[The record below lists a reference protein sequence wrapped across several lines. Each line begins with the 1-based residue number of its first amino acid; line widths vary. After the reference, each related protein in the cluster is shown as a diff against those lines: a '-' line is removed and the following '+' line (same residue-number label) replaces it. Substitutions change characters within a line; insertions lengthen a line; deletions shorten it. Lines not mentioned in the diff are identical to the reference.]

1 MDHQFINV
9 NEVSVVSLILGG
21 FIVIFGLVSY
31 FVKQRLYLSEALICL
46 FVGVI
51 LGPYV
56 LHVIEPYKWG
66 NIDFITREFTR
77 IVIAIQV
84 MAAGVALPKA
94 YLWKELKSLAILLV
108 PVMIWMW
115 VISAISI
122 WLFIPN
128 LSFLEALMIASCVTP
143 TDPVLANCVVS
154 GRFAEKH
161 VPNHV
166 RHVISAESA
175 ANDGFG
181 LPFLFLAI
189 YLLQMSPGAAI
200 GKWFY
205 YIIGYQILVSIIIG
219 FLIGYIARKLLKL
232 AEERKL
238 IDKEIFMTFAIVL
251 ALFIMGAVSLI
262 GSDDLLACFIA
273 GNSFTWDDWFR
284 VETAE
289 SYFQDVIDLLLNLAI
304 FVYLGTVI
312 PWSSFNE
319 ATLGLSY
326 WRLIVVA
333 TLILLFRR
341 LPIVMAL
348 LKVIPALKTRR
359 EGIFTGWF
367 GPIGVAAIFYA
378 QVAKENF
385 SETDAVHA
393 HARELIIPVTF
404 FLVISSITIHG
415 LSVPL
420 IKIGRRVNTLT
431 ISRNQSLELRLTRSL
446 RRGADAPDIYRIN
459 PNTIPETTSSE
470 TRNDLDKPKLIK
482 ECTPSIISSS
492 IVQDEDITI
501 NVTDT
506 NAKESDEQIIPF
518 EIEDLSHKRFSI
530 YEEEENIIIE
540 DETEGKVYVINNPPL
555 PPTTPTT
562 TLPSTIQDADSNS
575 QKSGFFSLFKKSSQ
589 EQND

>member
-1 MDHQFINV
+1 MQQFINV

-56 LHVIEPYKWG
+56 LQVINPYKWG
-66 NIDFITREFTR
+66 NTDFITREFTR

-94 YLWKELKSLAILLV
+94 YLWRELRSLAILLV

-115 VISAISI
+115 
-122 WLFIPN
+122 L
-128 LSFLEALMIASCVTP
+128 LEALMIASCVTP

-166 RHVISAESA
+166 RHIISAESA

-189 YLLQMSPGAAI
+189 YLLQMSPGTAI
-200 GKWFY
+200 GQWFY

-319 ATLGLSY
+319 ADLGLSY

-333 TLILLFRR
+333 ILILLFRR

-359 EGIFTGWF
+359 EGIFAGWF

-378 QVAKENF
+378 QVAKDHF
-385 SETDAVHA
+385 SETDTDHA
-393 HARELIIPVTF
+393 HARELVIPVTF
-404 FLVISSITIHG
+404 FLVISSITVHG

-420 IKIGRRVNTLT
+420 IKIGKRVNTITL
-431 ISRNQSLELRLTRSL
+431 SRNQSLELRLTRNL
-446 RRGADAPDIYRIN
+446 RRTNTPEIYNCDRPKSIV
-459 PNTIPETTSSE
+459 SE
-470 TRNDLDKPKLIK
+470 R
-482 ECTPSIISSS
+482 EYTPSDMNSSV
-492 IVQDEDITI
+492 VQNDSTAIDMELPTVPIKIDRDEDI
-501 NVTDT
+501 
-506 NAKESDEQIIPF
+506 SQ
-518 EIEDLSHKRFSI
+518 RFSI
-530 YEEEENIIIE
+530 YEEDENIIIE
-540 DETEGKVYVINNPPL
+540 DETDGEVYVINNS
-555 PPTTPTT
+555 TSPTT
-562 TLPSTIQDADSNS
+562 TPPATTQAIDSNS
-575 QKSGFFSLFKKSSQ
+575 QKSDLNLFPLFKKSSN
-589 EQND
+589 EQNDR

>member
-1 MDHQFINV
+1 MQQFINV

-56 LHVIEPYKWG
+56 LQVINPYKWG
-66 NIDFITREFTR
+66 NTDFITREFTR

-94 YLWKELKSLAILLV
+94 YLWRELRSLAILLV

-115 VISAISI
+115 LVSALSI
-122 WLFIPN
+122 WLLIPKI
-128 LSFLEALMIASCVTP
+128 SFLEALMIASCVTP

-166 RHVISAESA
+166 RHIISAESA

-189 YLLQMSPGAAI
+189 YLLQMSPGTAI
-200 GKWFY
+200 GQWFY

-319 ATLGLSY
+319 ADLGLSY

-333 TLILLFRR
+333 ILILLFRR

-359 EGIFTGWF
+359 EGIFAGWF
-367 GPIGVAAIFYA
+367 GPIGV
-378 QVAKENF
+378 
-385 SETDAVHA
+385 DHA
-393 HARELIIPVTF
+393 HARELVIPVTF
-404 FLVISSITIHG
+404 FLVISSITVHG

-420 IKIGRRVNTLT
+420 V
-431 ISRNQSLELRLTRSL
+431 
-446 RRGADAPDIYRIN
+446 
-459 PNTIPETTSSE
+459 
-470 TRNDLDKPKLIK
+470 
-482 ECTPSIISSS
+482 
-492 IVQDEDITI
+492 
-501 NVTDT
+501 
-506 NAKESDEQIIPF
+506 
-518 EIEDLSHKRFSI
+518 
-530 YEEEENIIIE
+530 IIIMS
-540 DETEGKVYVINNPPL
+540 VIL
-555 PPTTPTT
+555 
-562 TLPSTIQDADSNS
+562 SNI
-575 QKSGFFSLFKKSSQ
+575 
-589 EQND
+589 

>member
-1 MDHQFINV
+1 MQQFINV

-56 LHVIEPYKWG
+56 LQVINPYKWG
-66 NIDFITREFTR
+66 NTDFITREFTR

-94 YLWKELKSLAILLV
+94 YLWRELRSLAILLV

-115 VISAISI
+115 LVSALSI
-122 WLFIPN
+122 WLLIPKI
-128 LSFLEALMIASCVTP
+128 SFLEALMIASCVTP

-166 RHVISAESA
+166 RHIISAESA

-189 YLLQMSPGAAI
+189 YLLQMSPGTAI
-200 GKWFY
+200 GQWFY

-319 ATLGLSY
+319 ADLGLSY
-326 WRLIVVA
+326 WRLI
-333 TLILLFRR
+333 
-341 LPIVMAL
+341 
-348 LKVIPALKTRR
+348 TRR
-359 EGIFTGWF
+359 EGIFAGWF

-378 QVAKENF
+378 QVAKDHF
-385 SETDAVHA
+385 SETDT
-393 HARELIIPVTF
+393 HARELVIPVTF
-404 FLVISSITIHG
+404 FLVISSITVHG

-420 IKIGRRVNTLT
+420 IKIGKRVNTITL
-431 ISRNQSLELRLTRSL
+431 SRNQSLELRLTRNL
-446 RRGADAPDIYRIN
+446 RRTNTPEIYNCDRPKSIV
-459 PNTIPETTSSE
+459 SE
-470 TRNDLDKPKLIK
+470 R
-482 ECTPSIISSS
+482 EYTPSDMNSPV
-492 IVQDEDITI
+492 VQNDSTAIDMELPTVPIKIDRDEDI
-501 NVTDT
+501 
-506 NAKESDEQIIPF
+506 SQ
-518 EIEDLSHKRFSI
+518 RFSI
-530 YEEEENIIIE
+530 YEEDENIIIE
-540 DETEGKVYVINNPPL
+540 DETDGEVYVINNSTSL
-555 PPTTPTT
+555 TTTPPVTT
-562 TLPSTIQDADSNS
+562 QANSNS
-575 QKSGFFSLFKKSSQ
+575 QKSDFNLFPLFKKSSN
-589 EQND
+589 EQNDR

>member
-1 MDHQFINV
+1 MNPHFVNV

-21 FIVIFGLVSY
+21 FIVTFGLVSY

-46 FVGVI
+46 LVGII

-56 LHVIEPYKWG
+56 LQIIDPYKWG
-66 NIDFITREFTR
+66 NLDFITREFAR

-94 YLWKELKSLAILLV
+94 YLWRELKSLAILLV

-115 VISAISI
+115 LTSALFI

-128 LSFLEALMIASCVTP
+128 LSFLEALMIGSCVTP

-166 RHVISAESA
+166 RHIISAESA

-181 LPFLFLAI
+181 LPFLFLAV
-189 YLLQMSPGAAI
+189 YLLQLSPGAAI

-205 YIIGYQILVSIIIG
+205 YIIGYQILVSIVIG
-219 FLIGYIARKLLKL
+219 FIVGYIARKLLKL

-319 ATLGLSY
+319 VTLGLSY

-348 LKVIPALKTRR
+348 LKVIPVLKTRR

-378 QVAKENF
+378 QVARENF
-385 SETDAVHA
+385 SEADTA
-393 HARELIIPVTF
+393 HTHVRDLVVPVSF

-420 IKIGRRVNTLT
+420 IKIGKRVNTLT
-431 ISRNQSLELRLTRSL
+431 LSRNQSLELRLTRSF
-446 RRGADAPDIYRIN
+446 RRGTHTPTETCRID
-459 PNTIPETTSSE
+459 
-470 TRNDLDKPKLIK
+470 DLGRQK
-482 ECTPSIISSS
+482 SIISERAHTPSNMTSS
-492 IVQDEDITI
+492 AVQDDNNITIDMDLPIVPIKVENDEDI
-501 NVTDT
+501 
-506 NAKESDEQIIPF
+506 SQ
-518 EIEDLSHKRFSI
+518 RFSF
-530 YEEEENIIIE
+530 YEEDDNIIIE
-540 DETEGKVYVINNPPL
+540 DETDGKVYVISNSPSPNITPPA
-555 PPTTPTT
+555 
-562 TLPSTIQDADSNS
+562 TIQATDNNSHKSNFNLS
-575 QKSGFFSLFKKSSQ
+575 K
-589 EQND
+589 EQNDR

>member
-1 MDHQFINV
+1 MQQFINV

-56 LHVIEPYKWG
+56 LQVINPYKWG
-66 NIDFITREFTR
+66 NTDFITREFTR

-94 YLWKELKSLAILLV
+94 YLWRELRSLAILLV

-115 VISAISI
+115 LVSALSI
-122 WLFIPN
+122 WLLIPKI
-128 LSFLEALMIASCVTP
+128 SFLEALMIASCVTP

-166 RHVISAESA
+166 RHIISAESA

-189 YLLQMSPGAAI
+189 YLLQMSPGTAI
-200 GKWFY
+200 GQWFY

-319 ATLGLSY
+319 ADLGLSY
-326 WRLIVVA
+326 WRLI
-333 TLILLFRR
+333 
-341 LPIVMAL
+341 
-348 LKVIPALKTRR
+348 TRR
-359 EGIFTGWF
+359 EGIFAGWF

-378 QVAKENF
+378 QVAKDHF
-385 SETDAVHA
+385 SETDTDHA
-393 HARELIIPVTF
+393 HARELVIPVTF
-404 FLVISSITIHG
+404 FLVISSITVHG

-420 IKIGRRVNTLT
+420 IKIGKRVNTITL
-431 ISRNQSLELRLTRSL
+431 SRNQSLELRLTRNL
-446 RRGADAPDIYRIN
+446 RRTNTPEIYNCDRPKSIV
-459 PNTIPETTSSE
+459 SE
-470 TRNDLDKPKLIK
+470 R
-482 ECTPSIISSS
+482 EYTPSDMNSSV
-492 IVQDEDITI
+492 VQNDSTAIDMELPTVPIKIDRDEDI
-501 NVTDT
+501 
-506 NAKESDEQIIPF
+506 SQ
-518 EIEDLSHKRFSI
+518 RFSI
-530 YEEEENIIIE
+530 YEEDENIIIE
-540 DETEGKVYVINNPPL
+540 DETDGEVYVINNS
-555 PPTTPTT
+555 TSPTT
-562 TLPSTIQDADSNS
+562 TPPATTQAIDSNS
-575 QKSGFFSLFKKSSQ
+575 QKSDLNLFPLFKKSSN
-589 EQND
+589 EQNDR

>member
-1 MDHQFINV
+1 MQQFINV

-46 FVGVI
+46 SVGVI

-56 LHVIEPYKWG
+56 LHVINPYKWG
-66 NIDFITREFTR
+66 NTDFITREFTR

-94 YLWKELKSLAILLV
+94 YLWRELRSLAVLLV

-115 VISAISI
+115 LVSALSI
-122 WLFIPN
+122 WLLIPKI
-128 LSFLEALMIASCVTP
+128 SFLEALMIASCVTP

-166 RHVISAESA
+166 RHIISAESA

-189 YLLQMSPGAAI
+189 YLLQMSPGTAI
-200 GKWFY
+200 GQWFY

-219 FLIGYIARKLLKL
+219 FVIGYIARKLLKL

-319 ATLGLSY
+319 ADLGLSY

-333 TLILLFRR
+333 ILILLFRR

-359 EGIFTGWF
+359 EGIFAGWF
-367 GPIGVAAIFYA
+367 GPIGVAAILYA
-378 QVAKENF
+378 QVAKDHF
-385 SETDAVHA
+385 SETDTDHA
-393 HARELIIPVTF
+393 HARELIVPVTF
-404 FLVISSITIHG
+404 FLVISSITVHG

-420 IKIGRRVNTLT
+420 IKIGKRVNTITL
-431 ISRNQSLELRLTRSL
+431 SRNQSLELRLTRNL
-446 RRGADAPDIYRIN
+446 RRTNTSEIYRIN
-459 PNTIPETTSSE
+459 DCD
-470 TRNDLDKPKLIK
+470 RPK
-482 ECTPSIISSS
+482 SIISEIEYTPSDMNNS
-492 IVQDEDITI
+492 VVQNDSTAIDMELPTIPIKIDRDEDI
-501 NVTDT
+501 
-506 NAKESDEQIIPF
+506 SQ
-518 EIEDLSHKRFSI
+518 RFSI
-530 YEEEENIIIE
+530 YEEDENIIIE
-540 DETEGKVYVINNPPL
+540 DETDGEVYVINNS
-555 PPTTPTT
+555 TSPTT
-562 TLPSTIQDADSNS
+562 TPPATIQAIDSNS
-575 QKSGFFSLFKKSSQ
+575 QKSDFNLFSLFKKSSN
-589 EQND
+589 EQNDR